1 MTQIESKKVI
11 APASEEM
18 VFAFLLDM
26 NNIEKLLPEGRIT
39 EWKSSETNCSFKI
52 QNAYTIGLNYGSS
65 EAHKLIQYTSGQG
78 SPFPFTLDAHI
89 AKKESGCEVH
99 MMCNA
104 DINPFL
110 KMIVA
115 GPLKNLFDYMAE
127 QLVHQFPAV

>member
-1 MTQIESKKVI
+1 MTQIESKKVEV
-11 APASEEM
+11 PASDEM
-18 VFAFLLDM
+18 VYAFLLDM

-39 EWKSSETNCSFKI
+39 EWKSSETHCSFKI
-52 QNAYTIGLNYGSS
+52 QNAYTIGLNYSTS
-65 EAHKLIQYTSGQG
+65 EAHRLINYTSAQG

-89 AKKESGCEVH
+89 LKKDGGVEAYLI
-99 MMCNA
+99 CNA

-127 QLVHQFPAV
+127 KLVSQFPVS